1 MFNIS
6 KTEYKKIDKK
16 SIVSEKAGLC
26 FCQNYDKV
34 TVITKSGILRRIIF
48 FCALLMP
55 KFFSFKYRQKTAQT
69 KSRKVL
75 YNKILSF

>member
-26 FCQNYDKV
+26 FCQNYDKA
-34 TVITKSGILRRIIF
+34 TVITKSGILSMDKRQ
-48 FCALLMP
+48 L
-55 KFFSFKYRQKTAQT
+55 RQKVERFFTT
-69 KSRKVL
+69 KS
-75 YNKILSF
+75 

>member
-26 FCQNYDKV
+26 F
-34 TVITKSGILRRIIF
+34 
-48 FCALLMP
+48 
-55 KFFSFKYRQKTAQT
+55 FKIMIK
-69 KSRKVL
+69 
-75 YNKILSF
+75 

>member
-34 TVITKSGILRRIIF
+34 TSYNEVRN
-48 FCALLMP
+48 
-55 KFFSFKYRQKTAQT
+55 FKYGQKTAQT

>member
-26 FCQNYDKV
+26 FCQNYDKA
-34 TVITKSGILRRIIF
+34 TVITKLGILSMDKRQ
-48 FCALLMP
+48 L
-55 KFFSFKYRQKTAQT
+55 RQKVERFFTI
-69 KSRKVL
+69 KS
-75 YNKILSF
+75 